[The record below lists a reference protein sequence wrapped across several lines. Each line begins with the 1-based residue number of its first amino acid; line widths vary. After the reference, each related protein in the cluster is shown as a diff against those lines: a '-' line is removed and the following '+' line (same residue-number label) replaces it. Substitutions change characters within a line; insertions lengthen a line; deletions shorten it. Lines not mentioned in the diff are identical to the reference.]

1 MDFIA
6 RAGGVIDKWQRVAG
20 MLLILLILVILW
32 SLNLSS
38 QNTNLNAQYD
48 KLRAQAQVYVVP
60 GSVAGFYTPANSEI
74 MLKELSY
81 LIVNSLNT
89 YTYENLEKQYREIE
103 RFFDDDMLA
112 LAQSHFKDLVQKAY
126 QDERSALFVPDQT
139 AFKIEGDT
147 GPSGRGKVQTV
158 TIEGTRQYIIA
169 GTVVEAVPVRYTME
183 FRQRYI
189 SKSNPFGF
197 ELESYSAKEIDYM
210 GQAIKK
216 GS

>member
-6 RAGGVIDKWQRVAG
+6 RAGSVIDKWQRVAG
-20 MLLILLILVILW
+20 ILLILLMLSVFW
-32 SLNLSS
+32 SVNLSS
-38 QNTNLNAQYD
+38 ENAHLNTEYE

-60 GSVAGFYTPANSEI
+60 GSVAGFYTPANSEV

-89 YTYENLEKQYREIE
+89 YTYENLETQYREIE

-126 QDERSALFVPDQT
+126 QDERSALFIPDQT

-147 GPSGRGKVQTV
+147 GPAGRGEIQTV

-197 ELESYSAKEIDYM
+197 QLESYSAKELNSR
-210 GQAIKK
+210 GQ
-216 GS
+216 

>member
-6 RAGGVIDKWQRVAG
+6 RAGSVIDKWQRVAG
-20 MLLILLILVILW
+20 VLLIILILLIIWSVKLTAQNS
-32 SLNLSS
+32 SLNAKYES
-38 QNTNLNAQYD
+38 
-48 KLRAQAQVYVVP
+48 LRAQAQVYVVP

-81 LIVNSLNT
+81 LVVNSLNT
-89 YTYENLEKQYREIE
+89 YTYSNLENQYREIE

-126 QDERSALFVPDQT
+126 QDERSSLFVPDQT

-147 GPSGRGKVQTV
+147 GPSGRGKKQIV

-169 GTVVEAVPVRYTME
+169 GTVVEAVPMRYTME

-197 ELESYSAKEIDYM
+197 ELESYSAKEISSNTKL
-210 GQAIKK
+210 GGK
-216 GS
+216 

>member
-6 RAGGVIDKWQRVAG
+6 RAGSVVDKWQRIAG
-20 MLLILLILVILW
+20 VLLMLLIIVFFWTYQVI
-32 SLNLSS
+32 SENRR
-38 QNTNLNAQYD
+38 LNAQYE

-81 LIVNSLNT
+81 LIVNSLNN
-89 YTYENLEKQYREIE
+89 YTYQNLENQYREIQQ
-103 RFFDDDMLA
+103 FFNDDMLA
-112 LAQSHFKDLVQKAY
+112 VAQSYFKDLIQKAF
-126 QDERSALFVPDQT
+126 QDERSSKFIPDQT

-147 GPSGRGKVQTV
+147 GPSGRGKTQTV

-169 GTVVEAVPVRYTME
+169 GTVVEAIPMRYKME
-183 FRQRYI
+183 FKQRYI

-197 ELESYSAKEIDYM
+197 ELVSYNETELTGKLR
-210 GQAIKK
+210 
-216 GS
+216 